1 MLCLGVKYFPK
12 IDHSNFIMKVNG
24 RKFFHLNLEFKKSDY
39 QTFERQQ
46 IYSLVNKYCLVWYV
60 PGTWFGEEYT
70 KMNKNS
76 VFYSQLYW

>member
-1 MLCLGVKYFPK
+1 MDFIILCLGVKYFPK

-46 IYSLVNKYCLVWYV
+46 IYSLVNKYCLS
-60 PGTWFGEEYT
+60 GMCQASG
-70 KMNKNS
+70 S
-76 VFYSQLYW
+76 VRNIQR